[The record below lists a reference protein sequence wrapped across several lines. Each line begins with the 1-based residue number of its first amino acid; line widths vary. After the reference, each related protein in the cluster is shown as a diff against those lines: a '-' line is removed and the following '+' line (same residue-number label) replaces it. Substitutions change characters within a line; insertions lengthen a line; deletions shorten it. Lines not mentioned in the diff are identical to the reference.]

1 MEYIDEVLKTV
12 QVKRVINE
20 KTGEEQVIES
30 KDFWLS
36 KFPAVIGR
44 EIMMRYSVSLSNI
57 GDDYKANEDIMR
69 KILKYVRVELAD
81 GRKVALDSDTLINNH
96 IPDGEMLSAVENA
109 MLEYNFSFFR
119 DGEVSK

>member
-1 MEYIDEVLKTV
+1 MEYIEEVLKTV
-12 QVKRVINE
+12 EVKKVINE
-20 KTGEEQVIES
+20 KTGEEQVVES

-57 GDDYKANEDIMR
+57 GDDYKSNEDIMR